1 MQQSKQKI
9 QTDMTVSPRYALL
22 LIALLL
28 AHLAPHLL
36 AQPMSTTT
44 VMPIVGPR
52 MADITNGIPENLPV
66 FDGAFYQNQLFLL
79 GESHG
84 FQKVQDVD
92 FTLLKHLN
100 QRVGVRYYVA
110 EVDMSKAYFLNQY
123 LQTGNDST
131 LMRVFRSWIQETAQ
145 WANRDFFRKIQRIRA
160 LNQTLPASRQI
171 RFLGLD
177 RIQDR
182 ALVADHLGE
191 LLAGKKLPASARILT
206 DSLRIRLTTKTPDS
220 LRADLAEKLLTNLT
234 AKSTDYQ
241 KAIGAAT
248 VTEFRHLLQN
258 VVYLK
263 TLRSREKTIVANFQT
278 LYKTMNLQTEKL
290 YGLWGFFHVLQ
301 AKLPDGVTSFAA
313 MLRELD
319 LPVRDKIVSLSCS
332 YVGSKMMVPTA
343 FLPPFWQEKG
353 KTYSRVDKFNN
364 DGPMMITEGI
374 ETLKAATQPN
384 TVTLFKLVGSVAG
397 SQPITV
403 SYSPFMPKEQQ
414 MMFDPARPVTD
425 YYQYVVLIRD
435 SDATEPLLP

>member
-1 MQQSKQKI
+1 
-9 QTDMTVSPRYALL
+9 MTVLSRFILL

-28 AHLAPHLL
+28 AQATPRLL
-36 AQPMSTTT
+36 ARPFAARPSSTTT
-44 VMPIVGPR
+44 VTPMAGPR
-52 MADITNGIPENLPV
+52 MADITNGIPDNLPV
-66 FDGAFYQNQLFLL
+66 FDDAFYQNQLFLL

-84 FQKVQDVD
+84 FQRVQDVD
-92 FTLLKHLN
+92 FALLKHLN

-131 LMRVFRSWIQETAQ
+131 LMRVFRSWVQETAQ

-160 LNQTLPASRQI
+160 LNQTLPAGRQI

-191 LLAGKKLPASARILT
+191 LLAGKKLPASARLLT
-206 DSLRIRLTTKTPDS
+206 DSLRSRLTTKTPDS
-220 LRADLAEKLLTNLT
+220 LRADLALRLLADMDENPAT
-234 AKSTDYQ
+234 YQ
-241 KAIGAAT
+241 KTSGANL
-248 VTEFRHLLQN
+248 VTELRHLIQN
-258 VVYLK
+258 VAYLK

-278 LYKTMNLQTEKL
+278 FYKTMNLQTEKL

-301 AKLPDGVTSFAA
+301 APLPDGAKSFAA
-313 MLRELD
+313 MLRESD
-319 LPVRDKIVSLSCS
+319 LPVRDKIVSLACS

-364 DGPMMITEGI
+364 DGPMMITDGI

-384 TVTLFKLVGSVAG
+384 TVTLFKLAG
-397 SQPITV
+397 SAVGAQPIQID
-403 SYSPFMPKEQQ
+403 YSPFMPKEQQ
-414 MMFDPARPVTD
+414 MTFDPARPATD
-425 YYQYVVLIRD
+425 YYQYTVLIRN
-435 SDATEPLLP
+435 SDATEPLIP

>member
-1 MQQSKQKI
+1 MAV
-9 QTDMTVSPRYALL
+9 TPVA
-22 LIALLL
+22 
-28 AHLAPHLL
+28 
-36 AQPMSTTT
+36 
-44 VMPIVGPR
+44 GPQ
-52 MADITNGIPENLPV
+52 MADITNGIADNLPV
-66 FDGAFYQNQLFLL
+66 FDDAFYENQLFLL

-92 FTLLKHLN
+92 FALLKHLN

-131 LMRVFRSWIQETAQ
+131 LMRVFRSWVRETMQ

-160 LNQTLPASRQI
+160 LNQTLPANRQI

-191 LLAGKKLPASARILT
+191 LLAGRKLPASARLLT

-220 LRADLAEKLLTNLT
+220 LRADLAGRLLTELDT
-234 AKSTDYQ
+234 RPTEYRKTLG
-241 KAIGAAT
+241 AIVIA
-248 VTEFRHLLQN
+248 ELRHLLQN

-263 TLRSREKTIVANFQT
+263 TIRSREKTIVTNFQT

-301 AKLPDGVTSFAA
+301 APLPDGTKSFAA
-313 MLRELD
+313 TLRESD
-319 LPVRDKIVSLSCS
+319 LPVHNKIVSLACS

-343 FLPPFWQEKG
+343 FLPPFWQEQG
-353 KTYSRVDKFNN
+353 KPYSRVDKFNN
-364 DGPMMITEGI
+364 DGPMMMTDGI

-384 TVTLFKLVGSVAG
+384 TITLIKLADSETGT
-397 SQPITV
+397 QPIRM

-414 MMFDPARPVTD
+414 IVFDPARPATE
-425 YYQYVVLIRD
+425 YYQYVVLIRN
-435 SDATEPLLP
+435 SDATEPLIP